1 MIHSITVALKFI
13 ERSINKSMSKVGMQT
28 VRRQQLID
36 ATIESVA
43 DVGLQATTINSI
55 SKKAGLSSGIIS
67 HYFGGKHAL
76 IEATVRY
83 LLSNLK
89 YVLIERLTLTTTPEQ
104 RLMLIIEANFARL
117 QQQHDTTKT
126 WLSFWAQSM
135 HDDDLHRLQNV
146 NSRRLFSNLAS
157 SFKQLMNDEDAR
169 LAAELCA
176 AMIDGLWLRAVLS
189 KSDQDQFEQC
199 ERLAKHYVSTLIKQY
214 GA

>member
-1 MIHSITVALKFI
+1 MP
-13 ERSINKSMSKVGMQT
+13 KVGMEP

-43 DVGLQATTINSI
+43 ELGLQGTTINSI

-67 HYFGGKHAL
+67 HYFGGKQGL

-83 LLSNLK
+83 LLANLK
-89 YVLIERLTLTTTPEQ
+89 RELIERVTATTTPEQ
-104 RLMLIIEANFARL
+104 RLMFIIEANFARL
-117 QQQHDTTKT
+117 QLQSDTTKT

-135 HDDDLHRLQNV
+135 HDVQLHRLQNV
-146 NSRRLFSNLAS
+146 NSRRLFSNLTS
-157 SFKQLMNDEDAR
+157 SFKALMNDADAK

-189 KSDQDQFEQC
+189 KSDENQFEHC
-199 ERLAKHYVSTLIKQY
+199 EQLAKGYVNSLIKQY

>member
-1 MIHSITVALKFI
+1 MP
-13 ERSINKSMSKVGMQT
+13 KVGMQP

-43 DVGLQATTINSI
+43 ELGLRATTINSI

-67 HYFGGKHAL
+67 HYFGGKQGL

-89 YVLIERLTLTTTPEQ
+89 QSLLGGLKAGTTPEQ
-104 RLMLIIEANFARL
+104 RLMLIVEANFSRL
-117 QQQHDTTKT
+117 QQQSDATKT

-135 HDDDLHRLQNV
+135 HDIELHRLQNV
-146 NSRRLFSNLAS
+146 NSRRLCSNLAC
-157 SFKQLMNDEDAR
+157 SFRQLMSVEDAR
-169 LAAELCA
+169 VAAELSA

-189 KSDQDQFEQC
+189 KSDKDEFEHC
-199 ERLAKHYVSTLIKQY
+199 ERLAKDYVRSLIKQY
-214 GA
+214 GH

>member
-1 MIHSITVALKFI
+1 MP
-13 ERSINKSMSKVGMQT
+13 KVGMEP

-43 DVGLQATTINSI
+43 ELGLQGTTINSI

-67 HYFGGKHAL
+67 HYFGGKQGL

-89 YVLIERLTLTTTPEQ
+89 RELIKRVTATTTPEQ
-104 RLMLIIEANFARL
+104 RLMFIIEANFARL
-117 QQQHDTTKT
+117 QLQSDTTKT

-135 HDDDLHRLQNV
+135 HDVQLHRLQNV
-146 NSRRLFSNLAS
+146 NSRRLFSNLTS
-157 SFKQLMNDEDAR
+157 SFKALMNDDDAK

-189 KSDQDQFEQC
+189 KSDKDQFEHC
-199 ERLAKHYVSTLIKQY
+199 EQLAKGYVNSLIKQY

>member
-1 MIHSITVALKFI
+1 MP
-13 ERSINKSMSKVGMQT
+13 KVGMEP

-43 DVGLQATTINSI
+43 ELGLQGTTINSI

-67 HYFGGKHAL
+67 HYFGGKQGL

-83 LLSNLK
+83 LLTNLK
-89 YVLIERLTLTTTPEQ
+89 RELIERVTVTTTPEQ
-104 RLMLIIEANFARL
+104 RLMFIIEANFARL
-117 QQQHDTTKT
+117 QLQSDTTKT

-135 HDDDLHRLQNV
+135 HDVQLHRLQNV
-146 NSRRLFSNLAS
+146 NSRRLFSNLTS
-157 SFKQLMNDEDAR
+157 SFKALMNDADAK

-189 KSDQDQFEQC
+189 KSNENQFEHC
-199 ERLAKHYVSTLIKQY
+199 ERLAKGYVNSLIKQY

>member
-1 MIHSITVALKFI
+1 MP
-13 ERSINKSMSKVGMQT
+13 KVGMEP

-43 DVGLQATTINSI
+43 QKGLQATTINSI
-55 SKKAGLSSGIIS
+55 SKNAGMSSGIIS
-67 HYFGGKHAL
+67 HYFGGKQGL

-89 YVLIERLTLTTTPEQ
+89 NDLISKVDENTTATQ
-104 RLMLIIEANFARL
+104 RLMFIVESNFAL
-117 QQQHDTTKT
+117 VQQRKDTTRT

-135 HDDDLHRLQNV
+135 HDKELHRLQNV
-146 NSRRLFSNLAS
+146 NSKRLQSNLTV
-157 SFKQLMNDEDAR
+157 SFKQLMPLAQAT
-169 LAAELCA
+169 LAAELTA

-189 KSDQDQFEQC
+189 QSDENQFKHSES
-199 ERLAKHYVSTLIKQY
+199 LAKNYVHSLIKQY